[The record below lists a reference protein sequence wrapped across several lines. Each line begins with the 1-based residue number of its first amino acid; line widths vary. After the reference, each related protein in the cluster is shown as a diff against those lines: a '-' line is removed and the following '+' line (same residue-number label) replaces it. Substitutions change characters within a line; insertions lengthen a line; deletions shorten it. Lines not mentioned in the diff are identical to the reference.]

1 MMHVQTVLGP
11 IAAGDLGLTL
21 SHEHLLTHPSP
32 VEDRDLILDDPTAAA
47 AELATFRAAG
57 GRAVLEVSPVDYGR
71 DLPGLVALSRETGV
85 HIVAATGLHKEEW
98 SRPYTS
104 RLDEDELTA
113 MFTTELRDGVE
124 GVRPGVIKIGSSRD
138 RITDG
143 ERKVF
148 AAAARTQRST
158 GAAITTHTEA
168 GRLAL
173 DQLDLLLRSGADAER
188 VVIGHL
194 DRLLDIEYH
203 AAVLRKGANVAYDQ
217 VGKPKYASDRD
228 RAAALAELVGRG
240 YGAKL
245 LISGDLGRRSYWRSH
260 GGAPGLEYIPR
271 TFLAVL
277 AAAGLTPAQAE
288 ALVVGNPA
296 RVFAYL

>member
-1 MMHVQTVLGP
+1 MKQVQTVLGP

-21 SHEHLLTHPSP
+21 SHEHLLTHPSG
-32 VEDRDLILDDPTAAA
+32 VEDPDLILDDPTAAA
-47 AELATFRAAG
+47 AELAVFRAAG

-71 DLPGLVALSRETGV
+71 DLGGLVALSRETGV

-98 SRPYTS
+98 SGRYTS

-113 MFTTELRDGVE
+113 MFTTELRDGVD
-124 GVRPGVIKIGSSRD
+124 GVRPGVIKIGSSGE

-148 AAAARTQRST
+148 AAAARTQQST

-173 DQLDLLLRSGADAER
+173 DQLDLLLRAGADPER
-188 VVIGHL
+188 IVIGHL

-245 LISGDLGRRSYWRSH
+245 LISGDLGRRSYWRTH
-260 GGAPGLEYIPR
+260 GGAPGLDYIPR

-288 ALVVGNPA
+288 ALVVDNPA